1 MTPVVRLRLAASL
14 LLALL
19 AVPATAHAGFFAA
32 ETVDGPS
39 PDVLAVGDVDISRD
53 AGGALVYLKREGGVA
68 HVFLSVLT
76 NGAFGPGARVD
87 AGLPAPASQPVV
99 AATNEG
105 RVAVAWVSDGVLF
118 TAVRA
123 RGAEAFTAPA
133 QVAAG
138 GVSNPSIDLSIHGV
152 AVVTWVQ
159 GGDVRAARA
168 ERDSP
173 TFAVIAAPADLD
185 PARDAGTGPDK
196 RPKVSVS
203 ADGNAVVV
211 WGEDGADGRTHVVGR
226 RIFEGRLSAIVQ
238 DLTLPGPGAAV
249 RPDVEMEDDSSFAQ
263 VVFTQGG
270 RIHARRLVGSQ
281 FEAPL
286 TVDAGAGTVGRVDL
300 TGRGEGLVG
309 VEAGGTPVGT
319 TLWDEAVTSAGPFG
333 SASLAGSPVLP
344 AVGENEEAVLAWV
357 GAADA
362 SIRAKHVDGLQKPVF
377 SAEAPLST
385 APVDPAAGIDAAA
398 TRLGDTFVAF
408 VQGAGAARRVVTGVY
423 DRPPSRPALSTGE
436 RLRGLAPLKW
446 GQSFDVLGVTYSVVV
461 DGRAIGTSRTPS
473 FRPTSAKLRDGR
485 HRWHVVA
492 TDRRGQR
499 ARSSTRTLRIDGT
512 PPVLRARFRRSGS
525 LLTVSATAGDSRGSN
540 PSGLSRT
547 VVDLGD
553 RRVRFR
559 GSVTV
564 RIPRGVSS
572 VTVIARDRA
581 GNATRVRR
589 AV

>member
-1 MTPVVRLRLAASL
+1 
-14 LLALL
+14 
-19 AVPATAHAGFFAA
+19 
-32 ETVDGPS
+32 
-39 PDVLAVGDVDISRD
+39 
-53 AGGALVYLKREGGVA
+53 
-68 HVFLSVLT
+68 
-76 NGAFGPGARVD
+76 
-87 AGLPAPASQPVV
+87 
-99 AATNEG
+99 
-105 RVAVAWVSDGVLF
+105 
-118 TAVRA
+118 
-123 RGAEAFTAPA
+123 
-133 QVAAG
+133 
-138 GVSNPSIDLSIHGV
+138 
-152 AVVTWVQ
+152 
-159 GGDVRAARA
+159 
-168 ERDSP
+168 
-173 TFAVIAAPADLD
+173 
-185 PARDAGTGPDK
+185 
-196 RPKVSVS
+196 
-203 ADGNAVVV
+203 
-211 WGEDGADGRTHVVGR
+211 
-226 RIFEGRLSAIVQ
+226 
-238 DLTLPGPGAAV
+238 
-249 RPDVEMEDDSSFAQ
+249 
-263 VVFTQGG
+263 
-270 RIHARRLVGSQ
+270 
-281 FEAPL
+281 
-286 TVDAGAGTVGRVDL
+286 
-300 TGRGEGLVG
+300 
-309 VEAGGTPVGT
+309 
-319 TLWDEAVTSAGPFG
+319 
-333 SASLAGSPVLP
+333 
-344 AVGENEEAVLAWV
+344 VGENEEAVLAWV

-436 RLRGLAPLKW
+436 SLRGLAPLKW

-473 FRPTSAKLRDGR
+473 FRPTSANLRDGR